1 MTAKKKGVGDPLTP
15 LSATAREVVRDDDDF
30 VSQAVTDRED
40 AKGSQS
46 ILPGPPI
53 PPSEQKELKKSKKDD

>member
-1 MTAKKKGVGDPLTP
+1 MTSKKKQAHAP

-30 VSQAVTDRED
+30 VSRAVTDRED

-53 PPSEQKELKKSKKDD
+53 PPEVQEELRKQKKDS

>member
-1 MTAKKKGVGDPLTP
+1 MTDKKKQTHDP

-30 VSQAVTDRED
+30 VSRAVTDRED

-53 PPSEQKELKKSKKDD
+53 PPTVQEELRKHKQKKDD

>member
-1 MTAKKKGVGDPLTP
+1 MWTESLFGET
-15 LSATAREVVRDDDDF
+15 VRDDDDF

-53 PPSEQKELKKSKKDD
+53 PPSEQKELKKRKKDD

>member
-1 MTAKKKGVGDPLTP
+1 MTGKKKQARDP

-30 VSQAVTDRED
+30 VSRAVTDRED

-53 PPSEQKELKKSKKDD
+53 PPDVQEKLRKQKKND